1 MKYTRKKF
9 VLCFSVVFSA
19 IAAVIILIRPPRES
33 LGNYIEQQIRA
44 LGDLS
49 ENTKENAEKRVRCFA
64 LRNATDLDFAKNYAA
79 KSFEFSAAR
88 LGPTS
93 WLVYHHDHL
102 LNPSSPSFYAV
113 VTADGTVHSRAD
125 SAIWDLIKN
134 ELKPKFSDSDHERFL
149 LHYLYLHGYGGVGYQ
164 VIGNA
169 SEIPG
174 YTTASLSPEL
184 ESQIRPP
191 YWLSENVYQLFL
203 YGQPG
208 GRVLS
213 YRCQYDKDRNFIDSE
228 VEELAIEI
236 GSALYLQ

>member
-1 MKYTRKKF
+1 
-9 VLCFSVVFSA
+9 
-19 IAAVIILIRPPRES
+19 
-33 LGNYIEQQIRA
+33 
-44 LGDLS
+44 
-49 ENTKENAEKRVRCFA
+49 
-64 LRNATDLDFAKNYAA
+64 
-79 KSFEFSAAR
+79 
-88 LGPTS
+88 
-93 WLVYHHDHL
+93 
-102 LNPSSPSFYAV
+102 
-113 VTADGTVHSRAD
+113 
-125 SAIWDLIKN
+125 
-134 ELKPKFSDSDHERFL
+134 
-149 LHYLYLHGYGGVGYQ
+149 LHYLYLHGYGSEGYQ

-208 GRVLS
+208 GKVLS

>member
-9 VLCFSVVFSA
+9 ILCVSVVFSA

-33 LGNYIEQQIRA
+33 LGNYIEKQIQA

-64 LRNATDLDFAKNYAA
+64 LRRATDWPSAEYRAA
-79 KSFEFSAAR
+79 KSSEFRATR

-93 WLVYHHDHL
+93 WTVYSRDRL
-102 LNPSSPSFYAV
+102 LNPSSSYFYAV
-113 VTADGTVHSRAD
+113 VTADGTVHPSED
-125 SAIWDLIKN
+125 SAVWDLIKN
-134 ELKPKFSDSDHERFL
+134 ELKPKFSDSDHEQFL
-149 LHYLYLHGYGGVGYQ
+149 LHYLYLHRYGQESYM
-164 VIGNA
+164 VIGNV

-203 YGQPG
+203 YGLPR
-208 GRVLS
+208 GRVVR
-213 YRCQYDKDRNFIDSE
+213 YRCQYDRDKNFIDSE
-228 VEELAIEI
+228 VKELAIEI
-236 GSALYLQ
+236 GHIHYSQ